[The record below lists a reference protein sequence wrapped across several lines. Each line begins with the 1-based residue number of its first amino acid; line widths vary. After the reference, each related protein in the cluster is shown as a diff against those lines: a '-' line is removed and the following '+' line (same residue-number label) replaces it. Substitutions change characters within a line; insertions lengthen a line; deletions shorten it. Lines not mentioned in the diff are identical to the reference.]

1 MNSNYSSVNQPWAI
15 SDKYKERYGKIWSEM
30 DFEINNRI
38 SNYHFRND
46 PLNTDAGTLLVCG
59 KKIPMKYK
67 QLLSTSTI
75 VREYATAVY
84 FDRPGKHERFA
95 IEFGNNTLVLKKHEI
110 GKLSETLQDSV
121 ETIMKSYQLGHIYN
135 K

>member
-1 MNSNYSSVNQPWAI
+1 MNSSYSSVNQPWAI

-30 DFEINNRI
+30 DFEINNHI

-59 KKIPMKYK
+59 KKIPM
-67 QLLSTSTI
+67 
-75 VREYATAVY
+75 
-84 FDRPGKHERFA
+84 KHERFA